1 MSFLAYLLWQTK
13 VMAGD
18 HVYSAYLARF
28 WRSQRWRPG
37 VSHLQTP
44 VLPCDKAYLS
54 EAIKVIQCEFV
65 ITLHLFRL

>member
-28 WRSQRWRPG
+28 WRPKDGGLGLVISK
-37 VSHLQTP
+37 HLCCP
-44 VLPCDKAYLS
+44 V
-54 EAIKVIQCEFV
+54 
-65 ITLHLFRL
+65 TRLTCPRQ

>member
-28 WRSQRWRPG
+28 WRPKDGGSG

-65 ITLHLFRL
+65 IMLHLFRL